1 MLTNRAMRNR
11 TTGRS
16 LQEETRFLRWEQGRE
31 SKAQK
36 MLIFNVF
43 EIYIKKCQDGRRNE
57 ARKERSE
64 QKNGETEG
72 ERVRGRKQD

>member
-1 MLTNRAMRNR
+1 MRNR

-16 LQEETRFLRWEQGRE
+16 LQEETRFLRWGQGRE
-31 SKAQK
+31 SKAPK

-43 EIYIKKCQDGRRNE
+43 EIYFKKCQDGGRNE

-64 QKNGETEG
+64 QKKNGETEG
-72 ERVRGRKQD
+72 ETVRGRKQD